1 MSSLTAPN
9 RKVALDRSQ
18 SRVADRTGGKV
29 NSRSFAHPT
38 PKMGAKTSKG
48 RILLVDDDA
57 QICRVMRTAFKAEGY
72 EIDEAGSGEEAL
84 GLIGPNK
91 YDVVLLDTN
100 LPGKSGVDTCKEIRV
115 TSGVPIIMV
124 TVRDDAA
131 DKIEALDS
139 GAYDYVTKPF
149 GMGEMLAR
157 VRSALRRTI
166 SVEFSEPYLRFD
178 NIEID
183 FEARRL
189 TVSGERVRL
198 TAKEFDL
205 LRYFGSHAN
214 KTIPHREL
222 LQEVWGAEH
231 IDKIKYLRVFVNR
244 LRKKLEPLPHAP
256 KYLLTE
262 AFIGYRFEIPR

>member
-91 YDVVLLDTN
+91 YDVVLLDIN
-100 LPGKSGVDTCKEIRV
+100 LPGKSGMDTCKEIRI

-157 VRSALRRTI
+157 IRSALRRTI
-166 SVEFSEPYLRFD
+166 SVEFSEPFLRFD
-178 NIEID
+178 NVEID

-205 LRYFGSHAN
+205 LRYFGTHVN

-231 IDKIKYLRVFVNR
+231 VDKIKYLRVFVNR

-256 KYLLTE
+256 KYLLAE
-262 AFIGYRFEIPR
+262 AFLGYRFEIPR

>member
-1 MSSLTAPN
+1 L
-9 RKVALDRSQ
+9 
-18 SRVADRTGGKV
+18 
-29 NSRSFAHPT
+29 NSRPSAHLN
-38 PKMGAKTSKG
+38 PKMSARTSKG
-48 RILLVDDDA
+48 RILLVDDDP

-72 EIDEAGSGEEAL
+72 DIDEAGSGEEAL
-84 GLIGPNK
+84 SLIGSGT
-91 YDVVLLDTN
+91 YDLVLLDIN
-100 LPGKSGVDTCKEIRV
+100 LPGKSGIDTCKEIRV
-115 TSGVPIIMV
+115 TSAVPIIMV
-124 TVRDDAA
+124 TVRDEAA

-149 GMGEMLAR
+149 GMGEILAR
-157 VRSALRRTI
+157 IRSALRRTI

-183 FEARRL
+183 FEVRRV

-222 LQEVWGAEH
+222 LQNVWGAEYVG
-231 IDKIKYLRVFVNR
+231 KIKYLRVFVNR

-262 AFIGYRFEIPR
+262 AFVGYRLEIPR

>member
-1 MSSLTAPN
+1 
-9 RKVALDRSQ
+9 
-18 SRVADRTGGKV
+18 
-29 NSRSFAHPT
+29 
-38 PKMGAKTSKG
+38 
-48 RILLVDDDA
+48 
-57 QICRVMRTAFKAEGY
+57 
-72 EIDEAGSGEEAL
+72 
-84 GLIGPNK
+84 
-91 YDVVLLDTN
+91 
-100 LPGKSGVDTCKEIRV
+100 
-115 TSGVPIIMV
+115 MV

-131 DKIEALDS
+131 AKIEALDS

-157 VRSALRRTI
+157 VRSAVRRTI
-166 SVEFSEPYLRFD
+166 SVEFSEPFLRFD

-214 KTIPHREL
+214 KTISHREL

-231 IDKIKYLRVFVNR
+231 VEKLKYLRVFVNR

-262 AFIGYRFEIPR
+262 PFVGYRFEIPR

>member
-1 MSSLTAPN
+1 MSSVPSPK
-9 RKVALDRSQ
+9 RKVDLYRSKTN
-18 SRVADRTGGKV
+18 VADRTGGNV
-29 NSRSFAHPT
+29 NSRSFAYPS
-38 PKMGAKTSKG
+38 PKKSVKTSKG

-72 EIDEAGSGEEAL
+72 EIDETGSGEKAL
-84 GLIGPNK
+84 ELIGSRK
-91 YDVVLLDTN
+91 YDVVLLDIN

-131 DKIEALDS
+131 AKIEALDS

-157 VRSALRRTI
+157 VRSAVRRTI
-166 SVEFSEPYLRFD
+166 SVEFSEPFLRFD

-214 KTIPHREL
+214 KTISHREL

-231 IDKIKYLRVFVNR
+231 VEKLKYLRVFVNR

-262 AFIGYRFEIPR
+262 PFVGYRFEIPR

>member
-1 MSSLTAPN
+1 MTPSLSPN
-9 RKVALDRSQ
+9 RIANPYRGKSP
-18 SRVADRTGGKV
+18 VADGAGGKV
-29 NSRSFAHPT
+29 NSRSFAHLN
-38 PKMGAKTSKG
+38 PKMSARTSKG
-48 RILLVDDDA
+48 RILLVDDDG

-84 GLIGPNK
+84 RLIGSGK
-91 YDVVLLDTN
+91 YDLVLLDIN
-100 LPGKSGVDTCKEIRV
+100 LPGKSGIDTCKEIRV
-115 TSGVPIIMV
+115 SSSVPIVMV

-139 GAYDYVTKPF
+139 GAFDYVTKPF

-157 VRSALRRTI
+157 IRSALRRTI

-183 FEARRL
+183 FEARRV

-214 KTIPHREL
+214 KTVSHREL
-222 LQEVWGAEH
+222 LQNVWGAEYV
-231 IDKIKYLRVFVNR
+231 DKIKYLRVFVNR

-262 AFIGYRFEIPR
+262 AFVGYRLEIPR